1 MKNHYVCP
9 EVDLSRMLDIRE
21 GRHPV
26 VEQAQKDSLF
36 VPNDTFLN
44 DADDRVAIVTGPNM
58 AGKSTYMRQVAL
70 IVLMAQMGAFV
81 PAQSAQIGIVDRLF
95 TRIGASD
102 DLSAGQSTFMV
113 EMTEVSDILHQ
124 ATKNSLLILDEIGR
138 GTSTF
143 DGMAIA
149 RAVLEYCA
157 DKKTLGAK
165 TLFATHYHELTD
177 MEQTLP
183 GVKNFNI
190 AVKKRQGDMIFLRKI
205 VPGAADD
212 SYGIE
217 VAKLAGIPDRVIT
230 RAREIL
236 KELESGAP
244 ETAKPAA
251 GPVSDQVSMLD
262 MQSDELRRA
271 LEAVTVETLTPIEA
285 MNVLY
290 QLKQLL

>member
-1 MKNHYVCP
+1 M
-9 EVDLSRMLDIRE
+9 
-21 GRHPV
+21 
-26 VEQAQKDSLF
+26 
-36 VPNDTFLN
+36 
-44 DADDRVAIVTGPNM
+44 
-58 AGKSTYMRQVAL
+58 
-70 IVLMAQMGAFV
+70 LMAQVGCFV
-81 PAQSAQIGIVDRLF
+81 PAQRAHIGVVDRIF

-102 DLSAGQSTFMV
+102 DLAAGQSTFMV
-113 EMTEVSDILHQ
+113 EMTEVSDLLRC

-143 DGMAIA
+143 DGMSIA

-157 DKKTLGAK
+157 GKLKAK

>member
-1 MKNHYVCP
+1 
-9 EVDLSRMLDIRE
+9 
-21 GRHPV
+21 
-26 VEQAQKDSLF
+26 
-36 VPNDTFLN
+36 
-44 DADDRVAIVTGPNM
+44 
-58 AGKSTYMRQVAL
+58 
-70 IVLMAQMGAFV
+70 
-81 PAQSAQIGIVDRLF
+81 
-95 TRIGASD
+95 
-102 DLSAGQSTFMV
+102 
-113 EMTEVSDILHQ
+113 
-124 ATKNSLLILDEIGR
+124 
-138 GTSTF
+138 
-143 DGMAIA
+143 
-149 RAVLEYCA
+149 
-157 DKKTLGAK
+157 
-165 TLFATHYHELTD
+165 
-177 MEQTLP
+177 
-183 GVKNFNI
+183 
-190 AVKKRQGDMIFLRKI
+190 MIFLRKI

-236 KELESGAP
+236 KALESGAP

>member
-1 MKNHYVCP
+1 
-9 EVDLSRMLDIRE
+9 
-21 GRHPV
+21 
-26 VEQAQKDSLF
+26 
-36 VPNDTFLN
+36 
-44 DADDRVAIVTGPNM
+44 
-58 AGKSTYMRQVAL
+58 
-70 IVLMAQMGAFV
+70 
-81 PAQSAQIGIVDRLF
+81 
-95 TRIGASD
+95 
-102 DLSAGQSTFMV
+102 MV
-113 EMTEVSDILHQ
+113 EMTEVADILKN
-124 ATKNSLLILDEIGR
+124 ATPRSLLILDEIGR

-149 RAVLEYCA
+149 RAVPEYAA
-157 DKKTLGAK
+157 DRKRLGAK

-177 MEQTLP
+177 IEQALP

-236 KELESGAP
+236 KDLESGAP
-244 ETAKPAA
+244 ERAKPATA
-251 GPVSDQVSMLD
+251 PVSDQVSMLD

-271 LEAVTVETLTPIEA
+271 LEAITVETLTPIEA
-285 MNVLY
+285 LNQLY

>member
-1 MKNHYVCP
+1 
-9 EVDLSRMLDIRE
+9 
-21 GRHPV
+21 
-26 VEQAQKDSLF
+26 
-36 VPNDTFLN
+36 
-44 DADDRVAIVTGPNM
+44 
-58 AGKSTYMRQVAL
+58 
-70 IVLMAQMGAFV
+70 
-81 PAQSAQIGIVDRLF
+81 
-95 TRIGASD
+95 
-102 DLSAGQSTFMV
+102 
-113 EMTEVSDILHQ
+113 MTEVADILKN
-124 ATKNSLLILDEIGR
+124 ATPRSLLILDEIGR

-149 RAVLEYCA
+149 RAVLEYAA
-157 DKKTLGAK
+157 DRKRLGAK

-251 GPVSDQVSMLD
+251 GLVSDQVSMLD

>member
-1 MKNHYVCP
+1 MWIC
-9 EVDLSRMLDIRE
+9 IRL
-21 GRHPV
+21 PP
-26 VEQAQKDSLF
+26 L
-36 VPNDTFLN
+36 L
-44 DADDRVAIVTGPNM
+44 
-58 AGKSTYMRQVAL
+58 
-70 IVLMAQMGAFV
+70 
-81 PAQSAQIGIVDRLF
+81 PAQSAQIGIGDRLF

-102 DLSAGQSTFMV
+102 DLASGQSTFMV
-113 EMTEVSDILHQ
+113 EMTEVADILKN
-124 ATKNSLLILDEIGR
+124 ATPRSLLILDEIGR

-149 RAVLEYCA
+149 RAVLEYAA
-157 DKKTLGAK
+157 DRKRLGAK

-217 VAKLAGIPDRVIT
+217 VAKLAGIPNRVIT